1 MTPNVN
7 LASHS
12 FDQIL
17 ALLVFL
23 PVLSAI
29 ALIALHRAGWRLK
42 RLISAVSVGILL
54 LATIY
59 LIVSGAGN
67 TPQVYPMGDW
77 PAPFG
82 IVWVYDRLSGLMLLL
97 TAILGV
103 VSLTYAIATNEDHNG
118 AHFHALFQ
126 AQLFG
131 LNGAFLTGDV
141 FNLFVFFEVLLLAS
155 YGLML
160 HGGGAAR
167 SKAGLHYM
175 VINLVGSTLFL
186 FAVGALYGV
195 LGTLNLAD
203 LAVRIGQA
211 PSSLYGVIAAASL
224 MLFVVFAIKA
234 AAFPLYLWLPGTYA
248 ETSAPVAALFAIMTK
263 VGVYAMLRVHGTLF
277 DAHTAPA
284 SLVHLIGPWEL
295 WLGIVTLIMATLGVL
310 AAMNLRRQIAYLI
323 LASVG
328 TLLIALGV
336 NTTESI
342 SAALYYWIHTTLLS
356 AGFFLLADIIRRS
369 RGDDGWRVLPAMP
382 RATLIGGLFLTYA
395 MGMAGLPPLTGFFG
409 KTMILHSVLDS
420 PLMGAI
426 FAVVLI
432 TSVMLV
438 IALARSGS
446 TLFYRVDQQ
455 EQAIV
460 AEKVTAT
467 ALTAVFTPLII
478 AAAMV
483 LFALP
488 LTNWLHGT
496 SSQIK
501 DTSVYIRHALNP
513 AVSRLHTH
521 EPHEPPTKSTRS
533 DH

>member
-1 MTPNVN
+1 MTTQP
-7 LASHS
+7 HS
-12 FDQIL
+12 FDQLL
-17 ALLVFL
+17 ALIVFL

-29 ALIALHRAGWRLK
+29 VLIALNRAGWRLQ
-42 RLISAVSVGILL
+42 RSISAASVGILL
-54 LATIY
+54 IATLY
-59 LIVSGAGN
+59 LMLSGAGD

-97 TAILGV
+97 TAILGA
-103 VSLTYAIATNEDHNG
+103 VSLTYAIATDEDHRG

-160 HGGGAAR
+160 HGGGALR

-211 PSSLYGVIAAASL
+211 PSTLYGIIAAASL
-224 MLFVVFAIKA
+224 MLFVVFAIKG

-263 VGVYAMLRVHGTLF
+263 VGLYAMLRVHGTLF

-284 SLVHLIGPWEL
+284 SLVHLITPWET

-310 AAMNLRRQIAYLI
+310 AAMNLRRQVAYLI

-328 TLLIALGV
+328 TLLIALGM

-369 RGDDGWRVLPAMP
+369 RGDDGWRVHPAMP
-382 RATLIGGLFLTYA
+382 RATLVGGLFFIYA

-409 KTMILHSVLDS
+409 KAMILHSVMDS
-420 PLMGAI
+420 PLMAAI

-432 TSVMLV
+432 TSVILV

-455 EQAIV
+455 EQSV
-460 AEKVTAT
+460 AAQNVAPI
-467 ALTAVFTPLII
+467 ALMAVFAPLVL
-478 AAAMV
+478 AVVMV
-483 LFALP
+483 VAALP
-488 LTNWLHGT
+488 LTAWLYGT
-496 SSQIK
+496 SVQIK
-501 DTSVYIRHALNP
+501 DTPVYIHQALDP
-513 AVSRLHTH
+513 AVSRLHIQEPLQPEHHTLSSNH
-521 EPHEPPTKSTRS
+521 E
-533 DH
+533 